1 MFQPEKD
8 FEEYGMFVFKYLMSL
23 CGNADLAEELTQ
35 ETFYRAIRSSGK
47 FDGNCKVSTWLCQIA
62 KHIWYQELD
71 RRRRKKTEPLQENG
85 TGDGLENDYCRKEQ
99 TMEVMKAVHILEES
113 NREITAHVAECAP
126 CKEILEQMQEEVQE
140 KAPKEKR
147 KINPFRKFN
156 RRMRR
161 AVAMAV
167 VICIGVG
174 GFGYKAF
181 ARGFAINPQD
191 ITMEPKLEGDMLYLN
206 FEVKDGVLVHS
217 ASMYDQTMASID
229 LRKAWASPG
238 DAEQNEPNRF
248 RWGMNL
254 RALTVG
260 SGERMEMQ
268 LIDGGLAVVEVPNEN
283 SVTIDN
289 ESGTTNAAVMFEE
302 GDSVTAVVL
311 GDESEFD
318 TDEYT
323 VNVNY
328 GNETVSYKLKD
339 LIEMAEK

>member
-1 MFQPEKD
+1 MKCEIIR
-8 FEEYGMFVFKYLMSL
+8 
-23 CGNADLAEELTQ
+23 DLLPS
-35 ETFYRAIRSSGK
+35 Y
-47 FDGNCKVSTWLCQIA
+47 V
-62 KHIWYQELD
+62 
-71 RRRRKKTEPLQENG
+71 
-85 TGDGLENDYCRKEQ
+85 DGL
-99 TMEVMKAVHILEES
+99 TSEES
-113 NREITAHVAECAP
+113 NREIMAHVAECAP

-181 ARGFAINPQD
+181 ARGFAINPNE
-191 ITMEPKLEGDMLYLN
+191 ITMEPTLDGDMLYLN
-206 FEVKDGVLVHS
+206 FDVKDGVLVHS

>member
-1 MFQPEKD
+1 MKCEIIR
-8 FEEYGMFVFKYLMSL
+8 
-23 CGNADLAEELTQ
+23 DLLPS
-35 ETFYRAIRSSGK
+35 Y
-47 FDGNCKVSTWLCQIA
+47 V
-62 KHIWYQELD
+62 
-71 RRRRKKTEPLQENG
+71 
-85 TGDGLENDYCRKEQ
+85 DGL
-99 TMEVMKAVHILEES
+99 TSEES

-126 CKEILEQMQEEVQE
+126 CKEILEQMQEEMQTKEE
-140 KAPKEKR
+140 KEGR

-156 RRMRR
+156 RRMMS
-161 AVAMAV
+161 AVAVAV
-167 VICIGVG
+167 AVCIGVG

-181 ARGFAINPQD
+181 ARGFAINPQE
-191 ITMEPKLEGDMLYLN
+191 ITIEPKLEGDMLYLN

>member
-1 MFQPEKD
+1 MKCEIIR
-8 FEEYGMFVFKYLMSL
+8 
-23 CGNADLAEELTQ
+23 DLLPS
-35 ETFYRAIRSSGK
+35 Y
-47 FDGNCKVSTWLCQIA
+47 V
-62 KHIWYQELD
+62 
-71 RRRRKKTEPLQENG
+71 
-85 TGDGLENDYCRKEQ
+85 DGL
-99 TMEVMKAVHILEES
+99 TSAES
-113 NREITAHVAECAP
+113 NQEITAHVAECAP
-126 CKEILEQMQEEVQE
+126 CKEILEQMQEEVQA

-181 ARGFAINPQD
+181 ARGFAINPQE

-206 FEVKDGVLVHS
+206 FSVEKGSLTNVGSFYDSEV
-217 ASMYDQTMASID
+217 ASIS
-229 LRKAWASPG
+229 LRNVWRLPGETQEQASK
-238 DAEQNEPNRF
+238 EYC
-248 RWGMNL
+248 WGMNL
-254 RALTVG
+254 NMLKIG
-260 SGERMEMQ
+260 SGERMNVE
-268 LIDGGLAVVEVPNEN
+268 LKNGGLAEVEVPNEN

>member
-1 MFQPEKD
+1 MKCEIIR
-8 FEEYGMFVFKYLMSL
+8 
-23 CGNADLAEELTQ
+23 DLLPS
-35 ETFYRAIRSSGK
+35 Y
-47 FDGNCKVSTWLCQIA
+47 V
-62 KHIWYQELD
+62 
-71 RRRRKKTEPLQENG
+71 
-85 TGDGLENDYCRKEQ
+85 DGL
-99 TMEVMKAVHILEES
+99 TSEES
-113 NREITAHVAECAP
+113 NQEITAHVAECAS
-126 CKEILEQMQEEVQE
+126 CKEILEQMQEEVQAKEE
-140 KAPKEKR
+140 KEGR

-167 VICIGVG
+167 VICSGVG

-181 ARGFAINPQD
+181 ARGFAINPQE
-191 ITMEPKLEGDMLYLN
+191 ITMEPKLEDDMLYLN
-206 FEVKDGVLVHS
+206 FSVEKGSLTNVGSFYDSEV
-217 ASMYDQTMASID
+217 ASIS
-229 LRKAWASPG
+229 LRNVWRLPGEEQASK
-238 DAEQNEPNRF
+238 EYC
-248 RWGMNL
+248 WGMNL
-254 RALTVG
+254 NMLKIG
-260 SGERMEMQ
+260 SGERMNVE
-268 LIDGGLAVVEVPNEN
+268 LKNGGLAEVEVPKEN
-283 SVTIDN
+283 TVTIDN

>member
-1 MFQPEKD
+1 MKCEIIR
-8 FEEYGMFVFKYLMSL
+8 
-23 CGNADLAEELTQ
+23 DLLPS
-35 ETFYRAIRSSGK
+35 Y
-47 FDGNCKVSTWLCQIA
+47 V
-62 KHIWYQELD
+62 
-71 RRRRKKTEPLQENG
+71 
-85 TGDGLENDYCRKEQ
+85 DGL
-99 TMEVMKAVHILEES
+99 TSAES
-113 NREITAHVAECAP
+113 NQEITAHVAECAP
-126 CKEILEQMQEEVQE
+126 CKEILEQMQEEVQA

-181 ARGFAINPQD
+181 ARGFAINPQE

-206 FEVKDGVLVHS
+206 FSVEKGSLTNVGSFYESEV
-217 ASMYDQTMASID
+217 ASIS
-229 LRKAWASPG
+229 LRNVWRLPGETQEQASK
-238 DAEQNEPNRF
+238 EYC
-248 RWGMNL
+248 WGMNL
-254 RALTVG
+254 NMLKIG
-260 SGERMEMQ
+260 SGERMNVE
-268 LIDGGLAVVEVPNEN
+268 LKNGGLAEVEVPNEN

>member
-1 MFQPEKD
+1 MKCEIIR
-8 FEEYGMFVFKYLMSL
+8 
-23 CGNADLAEELTQ
+23 DLLPS
-35 ETFYRAIRSSGK
+35 Y
-47 FDGNCKVSTWLCQIA
+47 V
-62 KHIWYQELD
+62 
-71 RRRRKKTEPLQENG
+71 
-85 TGDGLENDYCRKEQ
+85 DGL
-99 TMEVMKAVHILEES
+99 TSEES

-126 CKEILEQMQEEVQE
+126 CKEILEQMQEEMQTKEE
-140 KAPKEKR
+140 KEGR

-156 RRMRR
+156 RRMMS
-161 AVAMAV
+161 AVAVAV
-167 VICIGVG
+167 AVCIGVG

-181 ARGFAINPQD
+181 ARGFAINPNE
-191 ITMEPKLEGDMLYLN
+191 ITMEPTLDGDMLYLN

-283 SVTIDN
+283 SVT
-289 ESGTTNAAVMFEE
+289 
-302 GDSVTAVVL
+302 AVVL

>member
-1 MFQPEKD
+1 MKCEIIR
-8 FEEYGMFVFKYLMSL
+8 
-23 CGNADLAEELTQ
+23 DLLPS
-35 ETFYRAIRSSGK
+35 Y
-47 FDGNCKVSTWLCQIA
+47 V
-62 KHIWYQELD
+62 
-71 RRRRKKTEPLQENG
+71 
-85 TGDGLENDYCRKEQ
+85 DGL
-99 TMEVMKAVHILEES
+99 TSAES
-113 NREITAHVAECAP
+113 NREIETHIETCEP
-126 CKEILEQMQEEVQE
+126 CREILKQMQEDVQE

-156 RRMRR
+156 RRMIS
-161 AVAMAV
+161 AVAVAIAV
-167 VICIGVG
+167 CIGVG

-181 ARGFAINPQD
+181 AKGFAIDPNE
-191 ITMEPKLEGDMLYLN
+191 ITMEPTLDGGMLYLN
-206 FEVKDGVLVHS
+206 FEVENGVLVHS
-217 ASMYDQTMASID
+217 ASMCDNTSASID

-238 DAEQNEPNRF
+238 DAERNEPNRF

-268 LIDGGLAVVEVPNEN
+268 LINGGLAVVETPNEN

-289 ESGTTNAAVMFEE
+289 ESGTTNAAVMFQE
-302 GDSVTAVVL
+302 GDSVTTVVL
-311 GDESEFD
+311 GDESGFD

-328 GNETVSYKLKD
+328 GSETVSYKLKD

>member
-1 MFQPEKD
+1 MKCEIIR
-8 FEEYGMFVFKYLMSL
+8 
-23 CGNADLAEELTQ
+23 DLLPS
-35 ETFYRAIRSSGK
+35 Y
-47 FDGNCKVSTWLCQIA
+47 V
-62 KHIWYQELD
+62 
-71 RRRRKKTEPLQENG
+71 
-85 TGDGLENDYCRKEQ
+85 DGL
-99 TMEVMKAVHILEES
+99 TSEES

-126 CKEILEQMQEEVQE
+126 CKEILEQMQEEMQTKEE
-140 KAPKEKR
+140 KEGQ

-156 RRMRR
+156 RRMMS
-161 AVAMAV
+161 AVAVAV
-167 VICIGVG
+167 AVCIGVG

-181 ARGFAINPQD
+181 ARGFAINPQE
-191 ITMEPKLEGDMLYLN
+191 ITMEPKLDGDMLYLN

>member
-1 MFQPEKD
+1 MKCEIIR
-8 FEEYGMFVFKYLMSL
+8 
-23 CGNADLAEELTQ
+23 DLLPS
-35 ETFYRAIRSSGK
+35 Y
-47 FDGNCKVSTWLCQIA
+47 V
-62 KHIWYQELD
+62 
-71 RRRRKKTEPLQENG
+71 
-85 TGDGLENDYCRKEQ
+85 DGL
-99 TMEVMKAVHILEES
+99 TSEES

-126 CKEILEQMQEEVQE
+126 CKEILEQMQEEMQTKEE
-140 KAPKEKR
+140 KGGR

-156 RRMRR
+156 RRMMS
-161 AVAMAV
+161 AVAVAV
-167 VICIGVG
+167 AVCIGVG

-181 ARGFAINPQD
+181 ARGVAINPNE
-191 ITMEPKLEGDMLYLN
+191 ITMEPTLDGDMLYLN

>member
-1 MFQPEKD
+1 MKCEIIR
-8 FEEYGMFVFKYLMSL
+8 
-23 CGNADLAEELTQ
+23 DLLPS
-35 ETFYRAIRSSGK
+35 Y
-47 FDGNCKVSTWLCQIA
+47 V
-62 KHIWYQELD
+62 
-71 RRRRKKTEPLQENG
+71 
-85 TGDGLENDYCRKEQ
+85 DGL
-99 TMEVMKAVHILEES
+99 TSEES
-113 NREITAHVAECAP
+113 NREIMAHVAECAP

-161 AVAMAV
+161 VVAMAV

-181 ARGFAINPQD
+181 ARGFAINPNE
-191 ITMEPKLEGDMLYLN
+191 ITMEPTLDGDMLYLN

-302 GDSVTAVVL
+302 GDRVTAVVL

-323 VNVNY
+323 VNVTY

>member
-1 MFQPEKD
+1 MKCEIIR
-8 FEEYGMFVFKYLMSL
+8 
-23 CGNADLAEELTQ
+23 DLLPS
-35 ETFYRAIRSSGK
+35 Y
-47 FDGNCKVSTWLCQIA
+47 V
-62 KHIWYQELD
+62 
-71 RRRRKKTEPLQENG
+71 
-85 TGDGLENDYCRKEQ
+85 DGL
-99 TMEVMKAVHILEES
+99 TSEES

-156 RRMRR
+156 RRMMS
-161 AVAMAV
+161 AVAVAV
-167 VICIGVG
+167 AVCIGVG

-181 ARGFAINPQD
+181 ARGFAINPQE

-206 FEVKDGVLVHS
+206 FSVEKGGLTNVGSFYDSEV
-217 ASMYDQTMASID
+217 ASIS
-229 LRKAWASPG
+229 LRNVWQLPTEEQASK
-238 DAEQNEPNRF
+238 EYC
-248 RWGMNL
+248 WGMNL

>member
-1 MFQPEKD
+1 MKCEIIR
-8 FEEYGMFVFKYLMSL
+8 
-23 CGNADLAEELTQ
+23 DLLPS
-35 ETFYRAIRSSGK
+35 Y
-47 FDGNCKVSTWLCQIA
+47 V
-62 KHIWYQELD
+62 
-71 RRRRKKTEPLQENG
+71 
-85 TGDGLENDYCRKEQ
+85 DGL
-99 TMEVMKAVHILEES
+99 TSEES

-126 CKEILEQMQEEVQE
+126 CKEILEQMQEEMQTKEE
-140 KAPKEKR
+140 KEGR

-156 RRMRR
+156 RRMMS
-161 AVAMAV
+161 AVAVAV
-167 VICIGVG
+167 AVCIGVG

-181 ARGFAINPQD
+181 ARGFAINPNE
-191 ITMEPKLEGDMLYLN
+191 ITMEPTLDGDMLYLN

-289 ESGTTNAAVMFEE
+289 ESR
-302 GDSVTAVVL
+302 S
-311 GDESEFD
+311 
-318 TDEYT
+318 
-323 VNVNY
+323 NV
-328 GNETVSYKLKD
+328 
-339 LIEMAEK
+339 